1 MSHVLITG
9 GAGGIGQGIGR
20 VFARAGWAVTLVDF
34 REEAVAAAAAEL
46 RLEPGATD
54 VWFATADLT
63 SATDPGAVVE
73 RVWEEHAPIDVVVNS
88 AGIYPSTPLLELT
101 ADIWDAV
108 QDINVRAAVLT
119 TTAFAKKAIAN
130 DRDGSVVNIT
140 SGAALRARR
149 AAAPYSTS
157 KAALEMFTK
166 ASALELGEHN
176 IRVNAVSPG
185 FVAVDS
191 PVNPYLPEYRA
202 QADVN
207 PLGRAG
213 EPDDIGEAVLWVAG
227 AKAGWVTGTIIR
239 VDGGSSTGNSN
250 LPRSWPLM
258 SLGAKGDIGATDDD
272 GATGDGAT
280 DESRD

>member
-1 MSHVLITG
+1 MSHVVITG
-9 GAGGIGQGIGR
+9 GAGGIAQGIGR
-20 VFARAGWAVTLVDF
+20 VYARAGWNVTLVDF
-34 REEAVAAAAAEL
+34 REEAVAAAAAAL
-46 RLEPGATD
+46 REEPGAAQ
-54 VWFATADLT
+54 VWHATVDLT
-63 SATDPGAVVE
+63 SPTEPGEMIDAA
-73 RVWEEHAPIDVVVNS
+73 WQGNAPIDVVVNA

-101 ADIWDAV
+101 ADIWDAI
-108 QDINVRAAVLT
+108 QDVNVRSAVLT
-119 TTAFAKKAIAN
+119 TVAFARNAVAAGRI
-130 DRDGSVVNIT
+130 GSVVNIT

-185 FVAVDS
+185 FVGVDS
-191 PVNPYLPEYRA
+191 PVNPYLKEYRA

-213 EPDDIGEAVLWVAG
+213 EAEDIGEAVFWIAG
-227 AKAGWVTGTIIR
+227 EKASWVTGTIIR

-250 LPRSWPLM
+250 LPRSWPTM
-258 SLGAKGDIGATDDD
+258 SLGSKGEVASEDVNA
-272 GATGDGAT
+272 
-280 DESRD
+280 